1 MCYSAPISLAT
12 FSLGFGFSV
21 LLTQSADRFQ
31 MLMGYFLGFVSLM
44 QFIEYLLW
52 KHPICD
58 DYNKTVSVIGMFL
71 NHLQP
76 VVLALLT
83 GAVYGKNLGVLT
95 LLTMSYLVV
104 IIPYSLQFTSDL
116 QCSTKQ
122 CEGNPHLVWQW
133 NTLQYSDAVYA
144 VFLATF
150 AGVGLYGMPSGT
162 GALFS
167 TVAVASYMLSG
178 WIYDRKVMGSLWC
191 FWTAFVP
198 AILYGKSRLLA

>member
-12 FSLGFGFSV
+12 FALGFGFSV
-21 LLTQSADRFQ
+21 LLTQSTDRFQ

-58 DYNKTVSVIGMFL
+58 DYNKTVSVFGMIL

-76 VVLALLT
+76 VMLALLT
-83 GAVYGKNLGVLT
+83 GALYGKNLGILA
-95 LLTMSYLVV
+95 LLTIGYLAV

-116 QCSTKQ
+116 QCSTTQ

-133 NTLQYSDAVYA
+133 NTLKFSDAVYA

-162 GALFS
+162 GLVFS
-167 TVAVASYMLSG
+167 TVAVASYVLSG
-178 WIYDRKVMGSLWC
+178 LVYDRKVMGSLWC
-191 FWTAFVP
+191 FWTAFIP
-198 AILYGKSRLLA
+198 AVLYGKSRLFA